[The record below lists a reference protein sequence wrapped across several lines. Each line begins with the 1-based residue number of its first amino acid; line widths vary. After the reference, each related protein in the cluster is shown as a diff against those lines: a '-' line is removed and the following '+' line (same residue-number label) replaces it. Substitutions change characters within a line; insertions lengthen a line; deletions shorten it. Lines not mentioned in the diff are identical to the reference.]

1 MSRSTAAPAFPI
13 LCLPLLALTLILVV
27 GFGAP
32 ARAADPAPAPQASST
47 QALHWHPVGDEE
59 VLADREGKPILY
71 FFTADWCAPCHQLK
85 DKLFADP
92 EKASHIAATFL
103 PVQVQDT
110 RVETG
115 RNDPEVDEAIRRF
128 RVRSLPTLV
137 VALPDGSELAQ
148 QSGYAGAD
156 RAWQWIQEQAE
167 AAEQKIDSTC
177 VETAAGC

>member
-1 MSRSTAAPAFPI
+1 MSRPLHARVLPI
-13 LCLPLLALTLILVV
+13 LSLLLLALAAVP
-27 GFGAP
+27 GAP
-32 ARAADPAPAPQASST
+32 VHAADPEPAATP
-47 QALHWHPVGDEE
+47 ALHWHPLGDEE

-85 DKLFADP
+85 NGLFADP
-92 EKASHIAATFL
+92 DKASEIAASFV

-115 RNDPEVDEAIRRF
+115 RNEPEVDEAIRRY

-137 VALPDGSELAQ
+137 VALPDGQELSQ

-156 RAWQWIQEQAE
+156 RAWRWIQQQAE
-167 AAEQKIDSTC
+167 VAGEKLDAVC
-177 VETAAGC
+177 VEPATGC